1 MKGAYLPF
9 NQAYPEHYVLDPAII
24 GTDDAEKAK
33 AVCKYDAIDLDMSEE
48 ESTITVGA
56 IIWATGWRPYDA
68 GKIQPYG
75 YDRYKNVITSVEFER
90 MLELLKSGGFNVV
103 YCPYTDWR
111 HELFKKHDMKMMVD
125 VLIWK
130 GPVQTDIRK
139 LAQRES
145 ARIKRDRTYRSDI
158 KTLRKLTSCDM
169 HLTLPA
175 SRKADFF
182 DEEWLITSSM
192 LASRSLAA
200 AVSTSREQSANR
212 VAAQLARD
220 INLRSLHRWSPQERR
235 AFVRIAPIVAAVSP
249 AMWPGD
255 EKRGLRVLLRAKGG
269 NAEARYARLLSESDR
284 LLKSLI
290 KTCQRAESE

>member
-1 MKGAYLPF
+1 MPIGYGGSSLLFRQANIGINIFDEYRGSEASFLWVQVMRVYHALAGCTRFIANAYQFGGENTEALRSGAFWFYYRL
-9 NQAYPEHYVLDPAII
+9 
-24 GTDDAEKAK
+24 
-33 AVCKYDAIDLDMSEE
+33 
-48 ESTITVGA
+48 
-56 IIWATGWRPYDA
+56 
-68 GKIQPYG
+68 
-75 YDRYKNVITSVEFER
+75 
-90 MLELLKSGGFNVV
+90 GF
-103 YCPYTDWR
+103 R
-111 HELFKKHDMKMMVD
+111 
-125 VLIWK
+125 
-130 GPVQTDIRK
+130 PVQTDIRK